1 MDGNATTANVT
12 SITTAIWKYDK
23 FLREEA
29 NKPEIEEYIS
39 SLFKLF
45 FEILLS
51 CYQNDEIVLFIDNFL
66 HDCEYGSL
74 SYKKLLSYQTDLA
87 IKFAENLKLIEI
99 TAKWIVEYFQ
109 RSKSTHVDLNRYK
122 LEAFLLKNESD
133 QINEYIINA
142 LFSDNKYVREHMA
155 DIVGEK
161 KLVAAEENLIIQLKR
176 ETNIYTISS
185 IVEALGKIDSKK
197 SIDTIKEWLNN
208 NAEEAIKNGD
218 YFVIKHFRNA
228 IVKIDNGK
236 TLNDFDSKYFDV
248 LKINNEI

>member
-1 MDGNATTANVT
+1 MNGNVT
-12 SITTAIWKYDK
+12 VENVSSIVSAVWKYDK
-23 FLREEA
+23 FLREKA
-29 NKPEIEEYIS
+29 SKPEIEEHIS

-66 HDCEYGSL
+66 HYSEYGSL

-87 IKFAENLKLIEI
+87 IKFAEKLKLLEI

-142 LFSDNKYVREHMA
+142 LFSDNNYVREHMA
-155 DIVGEK
+155 DIAGEK
-161 KLVAAEENLIIQLKR
+161 
-176 ETNIYTISS
+176 S
-185 IVEALGKIDSKK
+185 
-197 SIDTIKEWLNN
+197 
-208 NAEEAIKNGD
+208 
-218 YFVIKHFRNA
+218 
-228 IVKIDNGK
+228 
-236 TLNDFDSKYFDV
+236 
-248 LKINNEI
+248 